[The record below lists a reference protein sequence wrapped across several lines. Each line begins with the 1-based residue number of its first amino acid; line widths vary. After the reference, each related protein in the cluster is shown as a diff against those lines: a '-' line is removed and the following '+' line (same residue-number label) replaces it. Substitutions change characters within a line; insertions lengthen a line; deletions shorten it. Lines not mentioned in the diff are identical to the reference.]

1 MPRPVSQLTLAAL
14 FVLAL
19 GGCVAYPVDSYYA
32 APAPVYVPPP
42 SIYVGGR
49 FGGYRPSYGHR
60 PWGYGGGGYGG
71 GRYGGWGHRGWR

>member
-1 MPRPVSQLTLAAL
+1 MPRPIAQLAVAAL

-32 APAPVYVPPP
+32 APAPVYSPPP
-42 SIYVGGR
+42 SIYVGGS

-60 PWGYGGGGYGG
+60 PRGHGGWGH
-71 GRYGGWGHRGWR
+71 GGWGHRGWR